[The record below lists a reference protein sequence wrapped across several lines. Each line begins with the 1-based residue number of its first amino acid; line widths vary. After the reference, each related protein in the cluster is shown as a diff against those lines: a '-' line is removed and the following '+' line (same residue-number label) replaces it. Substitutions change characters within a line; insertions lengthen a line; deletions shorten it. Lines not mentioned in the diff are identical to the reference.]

1 MDKINQIVQGLNTAF
16 IDVRERSNLAYRP
29 QFISNNYRE
38 GRKVLSSIEEELLE
52 CEEFAISVAF
62 ITMGGITPLL
72 QTLEELERKN
82 IPGRIMTTDYLTF
95 SEPKALEKLST
106 LKNIQLKMYQSSE
119 AQEGFHTKGY
129 IFKEKEIGRAHV

>member
-62 ITMGGITPLL
+62 SVSYT
-72 QTLEELERKN
+72 TL
-82 IPGRIMTTDYLTF
+82 
-95 SEPKALEKLST
+95 
-106 LKNIQLKMYQSSE
+106 
-119 AQEGFHTKGY
+119 
-129 IFKEKEIGRAHV
+129 RAHETPEHLV